1 MIQRHEE
8 MHLILSYAGD
18 LGFKTLVGHNSYIII
33 SLILIGCNSKVLI
46 IHIII
51 IILGGA
57 NICPVTQKYVMEMFK
72 HFCCMSQLP
81 LRHPQGVGSPL
92 YKAPA
97 AIRVKSIAQGQYDII
112 FLFLFYL

>member
-18 LGFKTLVGHNSYIII
+18 LGFKTLVGHNS
-33 SLILIGCNSKVLI
+33 
-46 IHIII
+46 
-51 IILGGA
+51 
-57 NICPVTQKYVMEMFK
+57 CPNNN
-72 HFCCMSQLP
+72 MSQLP